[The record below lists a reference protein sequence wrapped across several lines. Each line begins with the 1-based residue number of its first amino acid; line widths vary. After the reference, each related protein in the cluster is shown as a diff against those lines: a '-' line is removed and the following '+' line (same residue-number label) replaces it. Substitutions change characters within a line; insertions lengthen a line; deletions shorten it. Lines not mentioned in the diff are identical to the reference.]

1 MSLQV
6 SKSSDNRRVT
16 MTIGQR
22 FDFSLH
28 REFRDAYSKEPE
40 DVEYIINMGSTEYM
54 DSSAL
59 GMLLVL
65 REHTGEKPGK
75 IKLTGCQPSIRQ
87 ILDISNFTK
96 LFVVE

>member
-6 SKSSDNRRVT
+6 SKSSDNRKVT
-16 MTIGQR
+16 VTIGKR

-28 REFRDAYSKEPE
+28 REFRDAYSKEPASM
-40 DVEYIINMGSTEYM
+40 EYIIDMRNTDYM

-65 REHTGEKPGK
+65 REHAGDGAGK
-75 IKLTGCQPSIRQ
+75 IRLTGCNEGIRQ
-87 ILDISNFTK
+87 ILDISNFNK
-96 LFVVE
+96 LFHVD